1 MTTTIEEFLALQSKV
16 NEMLQEDSADSGTQ
30 VSDVRAL
37 LNGLAFHGVEVDK
50 MEVSSTSQEM
60 QRNFLEHIIT
70 RLLRKEWG
78 IPFTGSFKEICRY
91 EKGMVTLKSLFYII
105 AFFFKI

>member
-16 NEMLQEDSADSGTQ
+16 NEMLSEDSSESGAQ

-37 LNGLAFHGVEVDK
+37 LNGLAFHGVEVDR
-50 MEVSSTSQEM
+50 MEVSSTSEEM

-70 RLLRKEWG
+70 RLLKKEWG
-78 IPFTGSFKEICRY
+78 IPFSGNFKEICR
-91 EKGMVTLKSLFYII
+91 
-105 AFFFKI
+105 

>member
-16 NEMLQEDSADSGTQ
+16 NEMLKDDSDDPGTQ

-37 LNGLAFHGVEVDK
+37 LTGLAFHGVEVDK
-50 MEVSSTSQEM
+50 MEVSSTSEEM

-70 RLLRKEWG
+70 GLLRREWG
-78 IPFTGSFKEICRY
+78 IPFTGTFKEICRY
-91 EKGMVTLKSLFYII
+91 EYLKRICLISIFYFVSL
-105 AFFFKI
+105 KI